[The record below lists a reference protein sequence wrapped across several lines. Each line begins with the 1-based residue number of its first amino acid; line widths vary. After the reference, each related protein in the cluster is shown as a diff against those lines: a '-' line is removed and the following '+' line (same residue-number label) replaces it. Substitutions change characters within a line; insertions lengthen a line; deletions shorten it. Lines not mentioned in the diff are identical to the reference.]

1 MNYSRAIKTAVSI
14 WGIGVLIFL
23 IAGYL
28 PISDDPELQANI
40 TLALAF
46 IPLGWFGAKYY
57 YKKGVATPGYQLAV
71 VMAVVA
77 AFLDALIT
85 IPVFFIPIGMDHLT
99 FFSAAGF
106 WLLMAEYIGI
116 VILYDY
122 LNRKKELKTV

>member
-57 YKKGVATPGYQLAV
+57 YKK
-71 VMAVVA
+71 
-77 AFLDALIT
+77 
-85 IPVFFIPIGMDHLT
+85 
-99 FFSAAGF
+99 
-106 WLLMAEYIGI
+106 
-116 VILYDY
+116 
-122 LNRKKELKTV
+122 